1 VILALGIRGVGEVV
15 AADLAGQY
23 RSLDALTK
31 ASAEDLQQVEGIGP
45 SIAEAVVDWFVQERN
60 RKVLAKLKDAGVWP
74 REKAAKPSGPQTLA
88 GLTFVI
94 TGTLS
99 GMSREEAKALIQE
112 CGGRVSESVGKATS
126 YVVVGES
133 PGSKL
138 QKAEAL
144 GIPILNERLLR
155 RLIDRGRI

>member
-1 VILALGIRGVGEVV
+1 
-15 AADLAGQY
+15 
-23 RSLDALTK
+23 
-31 ASAEDLQQVEGIGP
+31 
-45 SIAEAVVDWFVQERN
+45 
-60 RKVLAKLKDAGVWP
+60 
-74 REKAAKPSGPQTLA
+74 
-88 GLTFVI
+88 
-94 TGTLS
+94 
-99 GMSREEAKALIQE
+99 MSREEAKALIQE